1 MKSKVFIRKKRI
13 IEIYFVLYLAALIL
27 LIPGKEQNDKTK
39 NENNNNIFQIP
50 FSLKAEKTSL
60 NAYYK
65 IDSLGI
71 KTIIKDTVNNIFYTG
86 NVSDVNYSITI
97 KDISSNQNYKIIEP
111 NNNYNIFNYEKNNK
125 DNSLIFRWKPDL
137 KERKSKSYNITI
149 TAKAK
154 SLDSNSYGKI
164 VEDKIQFAVNLN
176 IDLEDFKNIEKLDLD
191 NSNIKT
197 NIELVPNERVILL
210 PRDEVINVISSSQW
224 ENEINI
230 IGLSPKKD
238 LRKQPEIEIIR
249 VPNDKIGG
257 SAYISGVKENSLI
270 IKGEAPYFGTMSVKV
285 KLIRHSDGF
294 MASKSFQV
302 KTILME
308 EPQVPE
314 VIYPGISYK
323 LEPKIPISSSKSSYT
338 ELKDKDGIVYAK
350 STGNNSIYF
359 TPNFADTGKILFLE
373 RYIDNNLIGQRYRIR
388 INNFPNPE
396 IYRISEIGNKKIRVY
411 TNAYGLYNK
420 NPNYIKSIEIIE
432 GNAKVREIIGAQS
445 NPDTQNYIYKQVFEI
460 IPSDN
465 SKQFYFKIRA
475 VAENGQKSEIKTYYY
490 D

>member
-1 MKSKVFIRKKRI
+1 VKSKVFIRKKRI

-27 LIPGKEQNDKTK
+27 LIPGKEQNDKPK
-39 NENNNNIFQIP
+39 NDNNKIFQIP

-71 KTIIKDTVNNIFYTG
+71 RTIIKDTVNNIYYTG
-86 NVSDVNYSITI
+86 NVSDVNYTITI
-97 KDISSNQNYKIIEP
+97 KDISSNQNYKITES
-111 NNNYNIFNYEKNNK
+111 NNNFNIFNYEKNNK
-125 DNSLIFRWKPDL
+125 DNSLIFKWKPDL
-137 KERKSKSYNITI
+137 KDRKSKSYNITI

-176 IDLEDFKNIEKLDLD
+176 IDLEDLKNIEKLNLN
-191 NSNIKT
+191 NSNVKT

-210 PRDEVINVISSSQW
+210 PRDEVINVISSTQW

-249 VPNDKIGG
+249 DPNDKIGG
-257 SAYISGVKENSLI
+257 TAYVSGVKENSLI
-270 IKGEAPYFGTMSVKV
+270 IKGEAPYLGTMSVKV
-285 KLIRHSDGF
+285 KIIRHSDGF
-294 MASKSFQV
+294 QASKSFQV

-308 EPQVPE
+308 EPQIPE
-314 VIYPGISYK
+314 IIYPGLTYK
-323 LEPKIPISSSKSSYT
+323 FDPKIPITSAKNSYS
-338 ELKDKDGIVYAK
+338 ELKDKDGILFAK
-350 STGNNSIYF
+350 ATGNNPINF
-359 TPNFADTGKILFLE
+359 TPNITDTGKTLFFE
-373 RYIDNNLIGQRYRIR
+373 RYIDNNLIGQKYRIR

-396 IYRISEIGNKKIRVY
+396 IYRISEISNKKVRVY

-420 NPNYIKSIEIIE
+420 NPNYVKNIEIIE

-445 NPDTQNYIYKQVFEI
+445 NPDIQNYIYKQVFEI
-460 IPSDN
+460 IPIDN
-465 SKQFYFKIRA
+465 NKQFYFKIRA